1 MQEKHLYEYSVIR
14 VVPRVER
21 EEFVNVGIILFC
33 KRQRYL
39 RTIINFESDKILMLS
54 PGADIEQIDLNL
66 KSFVKICESGGKGGP
81 ISNLEVSERF
91 RWLTAV
97 RSSVIQTSRPHP
109 GFATHLDSTIKRL
122 LKDLVL

>member
-1 MQEKHLYEYSVIR
+1 MQDKHLYEYSVIR

-33 KRQRYL
+33 KRQRFL
-39 RTIINFESDKILMLS
+39 KSMMKFDTDKIKLLHND
-54 PGADIEQIDLNL
+54 ADVEQIQANL
-66 KSFVKICESGGKGGP
+66 ISFIKICEATKDGGR
-81 ISNLEVSERF
+81 ISELDEAERF

-109 GFATHLDSTIKRL
+109 GFSSDLNHTLERL
-122 LKDLVL
+122 YTVLVL